1 MEVKEEK
8 EVKEE
13 DEEEKE
19 KKEKKEKR
27 NVLDAIKEGVKKK
40 LIDACGLCYGISILI
55 K

>member
-1 MEVKEEK
+1 MKSTRRKKGEMEVKEEK

-27 NVLDAIKEGVKKK
+27 NVLDAIKEGVKKN
-40 LIDACGLCYGISILI
+40 S
-55 K
+55 

>member
-1 MEVKEEK
+1 MKSTRRKKGEMEVKEEK

-27 NVLDAIKEGVKKK
+27 NVLDAIKEGVQKN
-40 LIDACGLCYGISILI
+40 S
-55 K
+55 